1 MHTRCVYFSLLRYH
15 FLHTKKKTMSCL
27 IIYRKAIRVCTLL
40 SVFIIAIPGRSDA
53 QIITTIAG
61 TGTAGYSGDGGAATM
76 AELNVN
82 NCTTFD
88 DAGNMYITD
97 AYNYR
102 IRQVGTDGIIST
114 YAGTGVSGFT
124 PDGFPATA
132 SGVSEPFGITTDTH
146 NNIFFADFAQKRIRK
161 IDPSGIMTT
170 VAGTGVG
177 GITGDGGPATDAELF
192 GPEGIAVAPTGEIY
206 ISNPHSIRKIDASG
220 IITTIAGSGIT
231 YGFSGDGGPATAA
244 LLSGPAQI
252 AIDGAGNILFADAG
266 NCRIRKIDGTGT
278 ITTIAGSG
286 PSGVTSGLGGFS
298 GDGGP
303 ATNALLNTPS
313 GLAVDDAGNIY
324 IADQYNYRIRK
335 IDASGT
341 ITTIAGSG
349 ATGVGVGGYSGDNG
363 PATSALLKQPYGVSI
378 SCAGNVYISDR
389 SNNCVRVVSY
399 DQPPVFTLGAS
410 QHMTVCKNAAAVS
423 TDTLLAITDADAGQA
438 ETWSLVVPAAHGTA
452 TGAYSGTSTGGSVLP
467 VGLSYTPAPGYTG
480 NDSFAVQVTDCG
492 YVAGYTVVYV
502 TVEDCSLSAP
512 LTSVATGLQVWP
524 NPASGTVEVNLALNT
539 AEAIHMSLTNL
550 LGVQVKEATTTAN
563 TPTVLQLDVPDG
575 IYFVPATGASG
586 QGVAKVVVRH

>member
-1 MHTRCVYFSLLRYH
+1 
-15 FLHTKKKTMSCL
+15 MSYS
-27 IIYRKAIRVCTLL
+27 IIYNKAIRVCTLL
-40 SVFIIAIPGRSDA
+40 SLFIISIPGKSDA

-76 AELNVN
+76 AKLNVN
-82 NCTTFD
+82 NYTTFD

-192 GPEGIAVAPTGEIY
+192 GPGGIAVAPTGEIY
-206 ISNPHSIRKIDASG
+206 ISDANSIRKIDASG
-220 IITTIAGSGIT
+220 IITTIAGAGIT

-244 LLSGPAQI
+244 LVENPAQI
-252 AIDGAGNILFADAG
+252 AIDGAGNILFADVS

-286 PSGVTSGLGGFS
+286 AFGVTSGLGGFS

-303 ATNALLNTPS
+303 ATNALLNMST
-313 GLAVDDAGNIY
+313 GVAVDDAGNIY
-324 IADQYNYRIRK
+324 ISDYYNHRIRK
-335 IDASGT
+335 VDGTST

-349 ATGVGVGGYSGDNG
+349 TTGPGGGGYSGDSG
-363 PATSALLKQPYGVSI
+363 PATSALLKQPYTISI

-452 TGAYSGTSTGGSVLP
+452 TGAYSGTSTGSSVLP
-467 VGLSYTPAPGYTG
+467 VGLSYTPTPGYTG

-512 LTSVATGLQVWP
+512 LTSAATGLQVWP

-539 AEAIHMSLTNL
+539 AEAIHVSLTNL

-563 TPTVLQLDVPDG
+563 TATSLQLDVPDG
-575 IYFVPATGASG
+575 LYFVTATGASG
-586 QGVAKVVVRH
+586 QWVAKVVVSH

>member
-1 MHTRCVYFSLLRYH
+1 
-15 FLHTKKKTMSCL
+15 MSCS
-27 IIYRKAIRVCTLL
+27 IIYKKAIRVCTLL
-40 SVFIIAIPGRSDA
+40 SLFIIAIPGRSDA

-102 IRQVGTDGIIST
+102 IRKVGTDGIIST
-114 YAGTGVSGFT
+114 YAGTGVLGFT

-192 GPEGIAVAPTGEIY
+192 GPLGIAVAPTGEIY

-539 AEAIHMSLTNL
+539 AEAIHVSLTNL

-563 TPTVLQLDVPDG
+563 TPTVMQLDVPDG
-575 IYFVPATGASG
+575 IYFVTATGASG
-586 QGVAKVVVRH
+586 QWVAKVVVSH

>member
-1 MHTRCVYFSLLRYH
+1 
-15 FLHTKKKTMSCL
+15 MSYS
-27 IIYRKAIRVCTLL
+27 IIYNKAIRVCTLL
-40 SVFIIAIPGRSDA
+40 SLFIISIPGKSDA

-76 AELNVN
+76 AKLNVN
-82 NCTTFD
+82 NYTTFD

-192 GPEGIAVAPTGEIY
+192 GPGGIAVAPTGEIY
-206 ISNPHSIRKIDASG
+206 ISDANSIRKIDASG
-220 IITTIAGSGIT
+220 IITTIAGAGIT

-244 LLSGPAQI
+244 LVENPAQI
-252 AIDGAGNILFADAG
+252 AIDGAGNILFADVS

-286 PSGVTSGLGGFS
+286 AFGVTSGLGGFS

-303 ATNALLNTPS
+303 ATNALLNMPT
-313 GLAVDDAGNIY
+313 GVAVDDAGNIY
-324 IADQYNYRIRK
+324 ISDYYNHRIRK
-335 IDASGT
+335 VDGTST

-349 ATGVGVGGYSGDNG
+349 TTGPGGGGYSGDSG
-363 PATSALLKQPYGVSI
+363 PATSALLKQPYTISI

-452 TGAYSGTSTGGSVLP
+452 TGAYSGTSTGSSVLP
-467 VGLSYTPAPGYTG
+467 VGLSYTPTPGYTG

-512 LTSVATGLQVWP
+512 LTSAATGLQVWP

-539 AEAIHMSLTNL
+539 AEAIHVSLTNL

-563 TPTVLQLDVPDG
+563 TATSLQLDVPDG
-575 IYFVPATGASG
+575 LYFVTATGASG
-586 QGVAKVVVRH
+586 QWVAKVVVSH